1 MWGLELDLVALPR
14 ILAQRLEIPD
24 KVPARVVDLTELRR
38 VLNECV
44 AERNAPVA
52 GGED

>member
-1 MWGLELDLVALPR
+1 MQRLELDPIALPR

-24 KVPARVVDLTELRR
+24 KVPARVIDLTELHH

-44 AERNAPVA
+44 AERDAPVA
-52 GGED
+52 GGEE